1 MSRKLIL
8 PGGILW
14 LSGLLVSIIGM
25 NIKNEHGSLI
35 AVIGNV
41 MFFVGL
47 AIVAAAWLIARRNEE
62 NKPDEEK
69 REE

>member
-14 LSGLLVSIIGM
+14 LSGMALSIIGM
-25 NIKNEHGSLI
+25 NIKNDTGSLI
-35 AVIGNV
+35 AVIGNIL
-41 MFFVGL
+41 FFVGL
-47 AIVAAAWLIARRNEE
+47 AIVAAAWLLHRREE
-62 NKPDEEK
+62 GKK

>member
-14 LSGLLVSIIGM
+14 LSGMALSIIGM
-25 NIKNEHGSLI
+25 NIKNDTGSLI

-41 MFFVGL
+41 LFFVGL
-47 AIVAAAWLIARRNEE
+47 AIVAAAWLLHRRIG
-62 NKPDEEK
+62 
-69 REE
+69 RAHV

>member
-1 MSRKLIL
+1 MSKKLIL

-14 LSGLLVSIIGM
+14 LSGMALSIIGM
-25 NIKNEHGSLI
+25 NIKNDTGSLI

-41 MFFVGL
+41 LFFVGL
-47 AIVAAAWLIARRNEE
+47 AIVAAAWLLHRREE
-62 NKPDEEK
+62 EKK

>member
-1 MSRKLIL
+1 MSKRLIL

-14 LSGLLVSIIGM
+14 LAGLLLSIIGM
-25 NIKNEHGSLI
+25 NIKNDTGSLI

-47 AIVAAAWLIARRNEE
+47 AVVAAAWLIARKN
-62 NKPDEEK
+62 DEK